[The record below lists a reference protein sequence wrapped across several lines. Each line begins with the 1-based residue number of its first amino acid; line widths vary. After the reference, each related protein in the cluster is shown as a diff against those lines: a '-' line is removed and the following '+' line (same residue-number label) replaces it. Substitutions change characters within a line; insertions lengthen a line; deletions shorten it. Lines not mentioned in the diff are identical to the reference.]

1 MKYIMYG
8 SRHYEW
14 VQIYA
19 KKPLFYIIVQISTTT
34 SGIATA
40 RFWCSLFT
48 CILGGI
54 DKFIAMTELMSGSKG
69 CFEFCDI
76 EWFGEVSEESSF
88 LTFVLCRLFG

>member
-1 MKYIMYG
+1 MNG
-8 SRHYEW
+8 YE
-14 VQIYA
+14 Y
-19 KKPLFYIIVQISTTT
+19 KNMLRKPLFYIIVHISTTT
-34 SGIATA
+34 RCITTGRI
-40 RFWCSLFT
+40 WVWIFT
-48 CILGGI
+48 SILSGI